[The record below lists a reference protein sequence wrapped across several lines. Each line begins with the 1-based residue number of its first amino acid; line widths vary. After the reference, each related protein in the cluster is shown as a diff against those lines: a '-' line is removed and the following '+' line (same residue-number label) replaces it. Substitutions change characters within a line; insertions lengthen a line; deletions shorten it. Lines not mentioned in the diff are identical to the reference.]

1 MSINNTYLFG
11 RYLNKTD
18 WTAAELSRLGEQAR
32 AKTAGIKGA
41 SREYILDTLSK
52 AGKMFADKNS
62 GYRKAALKHLA
73 ENITFSGP
81 MIEKSLDIL
90 PEILD
95 KNFLLKRMSLEL
107 FLPYAM
113 ETAVERRGYD
123 GLVRAVPKGVV
134 LHVGAGNVFLGI
146 IDSLILGLL
155 TKNVNLV
162 KMSSSGSRFAN
173 IFVSALKEADE
184 KGVIAGSIAVVN
196 WKGGKAGLEEAIL
209 ARVDSVFVWGGYDAV
224 ASYRQ
229 KAPIHVR
236 VEGFGPKTS
245 LGIVFESAVQNEGYA
260 AVASKAVLDVGL
272 WDQAACSS
280 LHTLYLICPDRSKFD
295 KTAGSFLAAA
305 KKEFSDFQRELPQ
318 GRLSPD
324 EQVEIT
330 RARELAKVDKALGAA
345 RCESSFPATDWT
357 VIYEKD
363 PVYRVSPLNRVLYV
377 KCVSSLEEIKT
388 NIAPFKGYL
397 QTVGVAGNIGERKKV
412 LETLYEAGIAR
423 VVRLGR
429 MLDGAN
435 GSPHDGIFP
444 MTALVNWIGIEERP
458 TQLDRL
464 NELVTFAKSRSVF
477 YRKHFKKLGRIVT
490 FSDFEKAPLLEKR
503 HIYENTPPESTDL
516 MTAPVRRGIYFASG
530 GSTGSPK
537 YVFYD
542 AHEYDLTCRLL
553 ARTIECGGLDER
565 DIAANLFVAGNLW
578 SSWLS
583 VEKALA
589 YTKAISVPIGS
600 NLPVEDIVRY
610 LEDFK
615 VNAVIGLP
623 SFLIK
628 LAEFA
633 EAGKG
638 KHSLSINKI
647 FYGGEYVGLEMVKF
661 FQRVFPGVAVRSAGF
676 ATADAGVVGF
686 QCAHCLKGAHHL
698 FDNSQY
704 LEFVDPDTLK
714 PVKKGSVGE
723 ILITSLTRK
732 HMPII
737 RFRLGDLG
745 RWILK
750 PCGCGRK
757 EPLFEILGR
766 CDDKIH
772 AGGAHLFVSDIQNAI
787 GKVPELSFNF
797 QVVID
802 KKGHKDALALK
813 VEAKSGAPLT
823 DIARKN
829 LQKWL
834 LDELEK
840 NCGDLKE
847 SIRMKWLDKP
857 EIEIL
862 KPGTIERILRTGKIR
877 KVIDRRVKVNRIQ

>member
-1 MSINNTYLFG
+1 MKIHNTYIFG
-11 RYLNKTD
+11 KSLNKSD
-18 WTAAELSRLGEQAR
+18 WTARELAELGRRARLGPAL
-32 AKTAGIKGA
+32 IKNA
-41 SREYILDTLSK
+41 SRDYIIDTLARTGRLFSDKRSK
-52 AGKMFADKNS
+52 
-62 GYRKAALKHLA
+62 YRAEALDHLKKT
-73 ENITFSGP
+73 IPFSGP
-81 MIEKSLDIL
+81 MIEKTLDIL

-146 IDSLILGLL
+146 IDSLILGIL

-173 IFVSALKEADE
+173 IFVEALKEADK
-184 KGVIAGSIAVVN
+184 KGVIAGSIAVLN
-196 WKGGKAGLEEAIL
+196 WKGGEAGLEEAIL
-209 ARVDSVFVWGGYDAV
+209 AQVNSVFVWGGYDAV

-245 LGIVFESAVQNEGYA
+245 MGIVFESAVQNEGYNGIARKA
-260 AVASKAVLDVGL
+260 AIDAGL

-280 LHTLYLICPDRSKFD
+280 LHTLYLVCPDRNKFD
-295 KTAGSFLAAA
+295 KAAGAFLAAA
-305 KKEFSDFQRELPQ
+305 KKEFSDFQREMPQ

-330 RARELAKVDKALGAA
+330 KARELARVDKALGAA
-345 RCESSFPATDWT
+345 RCESSFPRTDWT

-377 KCVSSLEEIKT
+377 KCVSSLAEIKK
-388 NIAPFKGYL
+388 NIGAFKGYL
-397 QTVGVAGNIGERKKV
+397 QTVGVAGNIYERKKA
-412 LETLYEAGIAR
+412 LEALYEAGIAR

-444 MTALVNWIGIEERP
+444 MMALVNWIGIEERP

-464 NELVTFAKSRSVF
+464 NELVYFAKARSSF

-490 FSDFEKAPLLEKR
+490 LDDFEKAPFLEKR
-503 HIYENTPPESTDL
+503 HIYENTPPESTDM

-542 AHEYDLTCRLL
+542 AHEYDLTCRML
-553 ARTIECGGLDER
+553 ARTIEYGGLDER
-565 DIAANLFVAGNLW
+565 DIIANLFVAGNLW

-583 VEKALA
+583 VEKALG
-589 YTKAISVPIGS
+589 YTKAISVPVGS
-600 NLPVEDIVRY
+600 NLPVENIVRY

-628 LAEFA
+628 LAEFV

-638 KHSLSINKI
+638 KRSLSINKI
-647 FYGGEYVGLEMVKF
+647 FYGGEYVGSEMVKF

-698 FDNSQY
+698 FDQSQY
-704 LEFVDPDTLK
+704 LEFVAPDTLK
-714 PVKKGSVGE
+714 PVKKGEVGE
-723 ILITSLTRK
+723 IIITSLTKK

-745 RWILK
+745 RWLPK
-750 PCGCGRK
+750 PCGCGRN

-766 CDDKIH
+766 CDDRIH
-772 AGGAHLFVSDIQNAI
+772 AGGAHVFVSDIQNAI

-802 KKGHKDALALK
+802 KKGHKDTLAVK
-813 VEAKSGAPLT
+813 VEAKDGTPLT
-823 DIARKN
+823 DVTRGN

-834 LDELEK
+834 LDEMEK
-840 NCGDLKE
+840 NCEDLKE
-847 SIRMKWLDKP
+847 SVRMKWLDKP
-857 EIEIL
+857 GIEIL
-862 KPGTIERILRTGKIR
+862 KPNAIERILRTGKIR
-877 KVIDRRVKVNRIQ
+877 KVIDRRIKI